1 MELLRASELAD
12 RLSLSRGRI
21 SQLVSEG
28 KFDGCYEGEGRNR
41 RFDLAKCV
49 TCLERGLDFGQMH
62 GNGAEAA
69 AARQEVLRDLEAA
82 GAAPSGAVQLP
93 DNDSDAM
100 RLVKLEK
107 EKESLRKLR
116 RENLAFEQAYALRS
130 EVETQVRR
138 VLQKEIVEVDTMLR
152 LAAQRIADDLAV
164 DMKTVRSILLQ
175 TWRRQREERAR
186 VLEAAAEEA
195 TFTDAEREMDI

>member
-28 KFDGCYEGEGRNR
+28 KFDGCYQGNGRNR

-49 TCLERGLDFGQMH
+49 SSLDRTLDFGQMH

-69 AARQEVLRDLEAA
+69 ATRREVLRETENASGLPA
-82 GAAPSGAVQLP
+82 GASQLP
-93 DNDSDAM
+93 DSDTDAM

-107 EKESLRKLR
+107 EKEGLRKLK
-116 RENLAFEQAYALRS
+116 RENLAYEQAYALRS
-130 EVETQVRR
+130 EVDTQVRR
-138 VLQKEIVEVDTMLR
+138 MLQQEIMQIETMLCH
-152 LAAQRIADDLAV
+152 AAQRIADELAV
-164 DMKTVRSILLQ
+164 DMKTVRSILMQ
-175 TWRRQREERAR
+175 TWRKQREERAQ
-186 VLEAAAEEA
+186 VLDGAADQAEL
-195 TFTDAEREMDI
+195 TDAECEADI